1 MVVVHARFRLKPGA
15 HAAFARHRDPMV
27 AATRAEAGCT
37 SYAVYTGTEDRDE
50 VLFVEEWTSRAA
62 LEAHF
67 ATAHFAAFVA
77 AVGAVTT
84 GAPEVR
90 IYAATGV
97 ETA

>member
-1 MVVVHARFRLKPGA
+1 MVVVHARFRLKPGS
-15 HAAFARHRDPMV
+15 HAAFARLRDPMV

-37 SYAVYTGTEDRDE
+37 SYAVYGASEDRDE

-67 ATAHFAAFVA
+67 ATPHFGAFVA
-77 AVGAVTT
+77 AMGAIATRP
-84 GAPEVR
+84 PEVR

-97 ETA
+97 EVK